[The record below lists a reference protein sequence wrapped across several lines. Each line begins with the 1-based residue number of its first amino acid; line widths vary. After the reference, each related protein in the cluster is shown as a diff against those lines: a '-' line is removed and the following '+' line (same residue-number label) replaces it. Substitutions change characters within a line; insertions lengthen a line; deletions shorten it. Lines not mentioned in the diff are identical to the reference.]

1 VQFCL
6 IFQLKMND
14 IVPHQVETL
23 RKTNLNK
30 EAGMNLKQKLIGLVI
45 ASVFLSGILAGL
57 FSAYQMTES
66 AHQEIENFRMNMV
79 SQRKAMLKNL
89 LDNAFT
95 FMESRYN
102 DSHNTKKLAE
112 LYKRELKIVTDMA
125 IHSIKDI
132 YNNYNDLTEDEKKKL
147 AMDRIRSMRYLGTN
161 YLWINDTNYVMRM
174 HPIKRALEGRNL
186 SGLKDSTGKCFVKEF
201 TDIAIK
207 DGMGL
212 VDYLWPRPGS
222 DEPQPKISMSV
233 IFRPWNW
240 IIATGVY
247 MEAAESD
254 IQKQVRSTI
263 NNLKYG
269 KDGKDY
275 FYIFSAKSK
284 KMVQHPKEKLIGS
297 DIGSDIYKDPEGRY
311 LLLDQLKVAQD
322 KGQGFSWYKW
332 PKIGEDK
339 PVTKMTYVRYFKAWD
354 WVLCTG
360 VYMDDLE
367 KKIDKEVKQ
376 IRYRVSKKII
386 QLTIILAIFAL
397 IIFVIVSFLINR
409 WVINPINDAVV
420 ELEQISETVA
430 DASVMVYEN
439 NVNLSETTQKHA
451 NSLSETTTQ
460 LNDIVEIIGNSSKDA
475 GKARNLMVKTTQI
488 VTRVNEQ
495 MEHLSSAMNEIT
507 ESSDQIGK
515 IIKTIDEIA
524 FQTNLLALNAAVE
537 AARAGEAGAGFAV
550 VADEVRNL
558 AMRSAEAANNT
569 TTLIENTMKAVE
581 NGTELA
587 KTTRE
592 IYDENMVMINDVS
605 DIIDKISIASD
616 DQAHRVNDLNQSI
629 SDINVDIQKSSKI
642 ASDTTHS
649 TEDMTSQANYMKS
662 VVNDL
667 ETLIG
672 KD

>member
-1 VQFCL
+1 
-6 IFQLKMND
+6 
-14 IVPHQVETL
+14 
-23 RKTNLNK
+23 
-30 EAGMNLKQKLIGLVI
+30 MNLKQKLIGLVI
-45 ASVFLSGILAGL
+45 AGVLLSGLLAGI
-57 FSAYQMTES
+57 FSIYQMIANS
-66 AHQEIENFRMNMV
+66 NQEIENFKTNMIE
-79 SQRKAMLKNL
+79 QRKAMLKNL
-89 LDNAFT
+89 LDNAYT

-102 DSHNTKKLAE
+102 DAHNTKQMAE
-112 LYKRELKIVTDMA
+112 LYKRELKIVTDIAM
-125 IHSIKDI
+125 HCIKDV
-132 YNNYNDLTEDEKKKL
+132 YDNYDQLTEDEKKKL
-147 AMDRIRSMRYLGTN
+147 AMERIRSMRYLGTN
-161 YLWINDTNYVMRM
+161 YLWINDTNYVMLM
-174 HPIKRALEGRNL
+174 HPIKPVLQGRNL

-201 TDIAIK
+201 TDLAK
-207 DGMGL
+207 KNGEGL

-247 MEAAESD
+247 MEAVESD
-254 IQKQVRSTI
+254 IQNQVCSTI
-263 NNLKYG
+263 NNLRYG

-275 FYIFSAKSK
+275 FYIFDAKTQ
-284 KMVQHPKEKLIGS
+284 KMVQHPKAKLIGS
-297 DIGSDIYKDPEGRY
+297 DIGSDIYKDPEGKY
-311 LLLDQLKVAQD
+311 LLLDQLEVAQT
-322 KGQGFSWYKW
+322 KGQGYSWYKW

-339 PVTKMTYVRYFKAWD
+339 PVSKMTYVRYFKKWD

-367 KKIDKEVKQ
+367 KMIQEQVKE
-376 IRYRVSKKII
+376 IRYRVSQKVI
-386 QLTIILAIFAL
+386 QLSIILAILA
-397 IIFVIVSFLINR
+397 IILFVIVSFLINR
-409 WVINPINDAVV
+409 WVINPINNAVV
-420 ELEQISETVA
+420 ELEQSSETVA
-430 DASVMVYEN
+430 DASGLVYEN
-439 NVNLSETTQKHA
+439 NVILSETTLKHAGNLSETSTK
-451 NSLSETTTQ
+451 

-495 MEHLSSAMNEIT
+495 MENLSSAMNEIT

-558 AMRSAEAANNT
+558 AMRSAEAASNT
-569 TTLIENTMKAVE
+569 TTLIENTMKALE

-592 IYDENMVMINDVS
+592 IYDENMVMIKDVS
-605 DIIDKISIASD
+605 NIIEKISTASD
-616 DQAHRVNDLNQSI
+616 DQASRVNDLNQSI
-629 SDINVDIQKSSKI
+629 SDINVDIQESSDK
-642 ASDTTHS
+642 ASETTHS
-649 TEDMTSQANYMKS
+649 TEDMTHQANQMKS
-662 VVNDL
+662 VVSDL
-667 ETLIG
+667 QTLIG